1 MGVPVYRRIL
11 DLFEAEGVNTL
22 FGIPDPN
29 FVHMFSEAD
38 ARGWS
43 VVAPHHELSAGFMA
57 EAASRMTGNPG
68 LCIGTL
74 GPGVANISGAMMC
87 AFVENSPVIFLGGQ
101 RARIT
106 ERRVRRGRIQFIQQ
120 EGLFTPSVKYS
131 SSIEYADQTDEI
143 VHEAIRRAMSGTPGP
158 SYIEFPSHVILEEL
172 DVSDPLPPSRYRLV
186 NQGAGAREVAEAAKL
201 IREAKSPILLVGHG
215 VYTSRS
221 GAAVKELADL
231 MACPVI
237 QTSGGT
243 SFIPGLEDR
252 TFAYGFSP
260 AAVEAVVKS
269 DLCVALGTELGE
281 PSHYGKTRHWAEN
294 DANRKWVLVEQ
305 DPVAIGVNRPIDVPL
320 VGDLRGVLPQ
330 LVEALEDNPR
340 PASADLDRWIK
351 EDAEEL
357 AQLAENAPSGR
368 TPVHPA
374 RFVVEA
380 TRAFAALPQDGI
392 LVRDGGATV
401 IFQWT
406 YSQAKPHDVIWNQ
419 NFGHLGT
426 GLPYAVGASVAEG
439 GKRPVMLLTSD
450 SAFLFHIAELE
461 TAARQNLPL
470 VCVVGVD
477 HQWGLEVGVYKR
489 TFEQPSPQPGVHWS
503 KDVRFDKIA
512 EGFGCHGEY
521 VEKEDEMGRP
531 SSGPTRAARP
541 RSCMCVSIRRPTRRR
556 CRSTT
561 NFEPGTPR
569 ARSKERWKSCANISS
584 STLTASGSTRCG
596 PTLWTSTTRRPS
608 RSPARS
614 RSVRLPMSTSRCG
627 RLAGRS
633 PHGRRRAGKNAW
645 TFCRRS
651 SPSIRSA
658 PVISPMR

>member
-1 MGVPVYRRIL
+1 MGVPVYKRIL

-29 FVHMFSEAD
+29 FVHMFTEAD

-57 EAASRMTGNPG
+57 EAASRMTGAPG

-74 GPGVANISGAMMC
+74 GPGMANIAGAIQC
-87 AFVENSPVIFLGGQ
+87 ALVENSPVIVLGGQ

-106 ERRVRRGRIQFIQQ
+106 ERRVRRGRIQFVQQ
-120 EGLFTPSVKYS
+120 EELFAPSVKYS

-143 VHEAIRRAMSGTPGP
+143 IREAIRRSMSGTPGP

-172 DVSDPLPPSRYRLV
+172 DVPDPLPPHRYRLV
-186 NQGAGAREVAEAAKL
+186 NQGAGEREVAEAVRLIQAAKN
-201 IREAKSPILLVGHG
+201 PILLVGHG
-215 VYTSRS
+215 VHTSRTQDQ
-221 GAAVKELADL
+221 VRELAEL

-243 SFIPGLEDR
+243 SFIPGLQAR
-252 TFAYGFSP
+252 TFPYLFSP
-260 AAVEAVVKS
+260 AANEAVEKS

-281 PSHYGKTRHWAEN
+281 PMHYGRTQHWAEG
-294 DANRKWVLVEQ
+294 DENRKWVLVEQ
-305 DPVAIGVNRPIDVPL
+305 DPTAIGVNRPIDVPL
-320 VGDLRGVLPQ
+320 VGDLRGVVPQ
-330 LVEALEDNPR
+330 LVEALRDKPR
-340 PASADLDRWIK
+340 TPSADLDALIK
-351 EDAEEL
+351 ADAAELVRVAEE
-357 AQLAENAPSGR
+357 APSGR
-368 TPVHPA
+368 APIHPA
-374 RFVVEA
+374 RYVVEA
-380 TRAFAALPQDGI
+380 TKAFDECTEDGI

-406 YSQAKPHDVIWNQ
+406 YSQTKPRDVIWNQ

-439 GKRPVMLLTSD
+439 RKRPVMLLTSD

-461 TAARQNLPL
+461 TAARENLPL

-503 KDVRFDKIA
+503 KDVRLDKVA

-521 VEKEDEMGRP
+521 VEKDDEI
-531 SSGPTRAARP
+531 GPAIKRA
-541 RSCMCVSIRRPTRRR
+541 
-556 CRSTT
+556 
-561 NFEPGTPR
+561 F
-569 ARSKERWKSCANISS
+569 
-584 STLTASGSTRCG
+584 ASGKTAVVHVCIDPKANSEEMPKYDRFRTWYAEG
-596 PTLWTSTTRRPS
+596 TQ
-608 RSPARS
+608 
-614 RSVRLPMSTSRCG
+614 
-627 RLAGRS
+627 
-633 PHGRRRAGKNAW
+633 
-645 TFCRRS
+645 
-651 SPSIRSA
+651 
-658 PVISPMR
+658 